1 AALTALAAF
10 LVYARTACRTVY
22 VGDSGELA
30 AAVHTLGVAHP
41 PGYPLYV
48 TLGKLFSLLVPVGRP
63 VFRLNLFSAAAAAAA
78 AGLLQAT
85 LAVLGFAWF
94 ISTSTALAWAFS
106 ASLWSQSGIARVY
119 ALGAAIS
126 AAASYC
132 AALWYI
138 DPGGSRA
145 PLVAAFVLVGLGLA
159 NHPIAVAHVP
169 AIGLM
174 VALRDATTALDPL

>member
-1 AALTALAAF
+1 MPEWAFAALTALAAF

-41 PGYPLYV
+41 PGYPLYL

-106 ASLWSQSGIARVY
+106 ASLWSQSGIAR
-119 ALGAAIS
+119 LQAAI
-126 AAASYC
+126 
-132 AALWYI
+132 
-138 DPGGSRA
+138 GSGSCSQICLSVGKA
-145 PLVAAFVLVGLGLA
+145 P
-159 NHPIAVAHVP
+159 PIASNAGRPTHIAYRTLP
-169 AIGLM
+169 RLNRS
-174 VALRDATTALDPL
+174 LR